1 MQLRA
6 TNLMRMTLFFCSVLA
21 IGLLSS
27 AAEAAT
33 ISAPTDFIIAQG
45 QTGSVPIS
53 GTTDASPSVV
63 GVDVIVQYDSSVIEL
78 TGTPITQLGYAT
90 AGWSIAHNVFVVSG
104 TVKEIRIS
112 AATDGAVLQP
122 PLPASA
128 TSELFTLNFQAV
140 STLTPMSSALTLTLT
155 DFNEDPVTVVNGS
168 VKLGGVTGALTLSP
182 SPVRPSRDVTV
193 ILNDVDLNVNSGSAE
208 MVNVTINSRATS
220 GGTIKETQ
228 TVSLTETGAA
238 TGYFIGVF
246 TTTYGVTGTVG
257 GAFEVIPGDV
267 LDGLYTDGFDAS
279 GDSGTAVTDEIDVV
293 GGTNGSVATTP
304 SSITMGNPLTVT
316 VTDADIDDA
325 GAPDAIV
332 QISVVR
338 FTAGAMT
345 VVDTETIMVGSSGVG
360 VNISTLGTPGVA
372 GDGMLNVQAGDQL
385 VAKYDDLIGSTGAPV
400 PGNLSITQT
409 SGSFTVPSTIEVTND
424 LVFTLTDADIGDGSR
439 INGTS
444 TVNVT
449 VKNTTTSETETI
461 NGSSSDGTFNFTI
474 PTAFSAAADP
484 NDNGTLGVKPGDVLV
499 VDYTDLRDAAG
510 GSTLITSSN
519 IIVDTGV
526 DGTVTT
532 APSTVAIGGSVTV
545 TVDDADLIGLG
556 TLTVDVIVRRAGGN
570 VETETIVLTESPAN
584 SGIFIAVVP
593 TATSP
598 GPQGDGTLNILA
610 GDQIIVDYDD
620 AIGSGGTPVDDVL
633 SITPTDG
640 GFNSVPAT
648 IQVANVLAIS
658 LTDLDISEPT
668 RVNGAGSL
676 TVTVRNNTTGET
688 EDVVLGENPA
698 GSGTFTGSLSTAFAG
713 GTSTSNNGTLGTEV
727 GDQVVIEY
735 SDDLGASGSPT
746 IITSST
752 INVVGGGDGIA
763 SLAPTPTFSV
773 GATPLTITVQDADL
787 GNSGSV
793 GVTIRSIRNGNTI
806 ETETLTLNATGSSNQ
821 FTGTI
826 SSAFASGATSGSGG
840 VIADNGIV
848 ELKAGDQVRAEY
860 IDAVTSGGGSA
871 TVLSNASTAAGGT
884 TGSIIA
890 SRLIQGG
897 DGLRIQ
903 VTDADLN
910 TNISSAEMASATVT
924 NNDNGDVEM
933 VTLLE
938 TGPNTGVFQA
948 TPPAITASGS
958 ASVGD
963 GTVQLSAHDD
973 ITVSYADAFNDNGG
987 LQVISTSVLGVLFG
1001 DTSDNNKLGAFD
1013 AAQILKNS
1021 VLFTTFSSYQ
1031 SAVGNVDGSL
1041 HDNMWDPT
1049 RSITPYDASLV
1060 LQRVVGLISVF
1071 PIQGGIPDPHP
1082 YKKSVDRRL
1091 LAFGEAV
1098 QIGNSL
1104 KVPILLDETRDVRS
1118 GMIEL
1123 SYDPTQY
1130 RVSSVKTAEA
1140 SKDYLI
1146 SSAIE
1151 GGSVRVALAGA
1162 QAKHTGE
1169 GAIIEVELEA
1179 IGAATGRAP
1188 LALQMASFN
1197 GGRIQA
1203 VAIDKSSMANAP
1215 LDFSLA
1221 PNFPNPFNPETTLR
1235 YALPQSG
1242 EVKLVIYDMLGQEVR
1257 TLVHEMQAPGVYTVL
1272 WNGHNEHGFA
1282 VASGLYFYRIEAGNF
1297 VQTRKMTLVR

>member
-1 MQLRA
+1 MKLRA
-6 TNLMRMTLFFCSVLA
+6 TNFMRMILVFCSVSM

-53 GTTDASPSVV
+53 GTTDASPGVV

-90 AGWSIAHNVFVVSG
+90 EGWSIAHNVFVVSG

-112 AATDGAVLQP
+112 AATDGAVAQP
-122 PLPASA
+122 ELPASA

-140 STLTPMSSALTLTLT
+140 SATTPMSSALTLTLA
-155 DFNEDPVTVVNGS
+155 DFNEDPVTAVNGS

-193 ILNDVDLNVNSGSAE
+193 MLTDADLDVSGSAE
-208 MVNVTINSRATS
+208 MVSVTINSRATS

-228 TVSLTETGAA
+228 TVILTETGGA
-238 TGYFIGVF
+238 TGVFTGGF
-246 TTTYGVTGTVG
+246 TTTYGATVIAG

-304 SSITMGNPLTVT
+304 PSITMGNPLTVT

-338 FTAGAMT
+338 FTAGLMT
-345 VVDTETIMVGSSGVG
+345 VVETETLTVSSSAVGVDIPTSGSSG
-360 VNISTLGTPGVA
+360 TPG
-372 GDGMLNVQAGDQL
+372 DGTLNVQAGDQL

-409 SGSFTVPSTIEVTND
+409 SGSFTVPGTIEVTND
-424 LVFTLTDADIGDGSR
+424 LVFTLTDAGIGDGSR

-449 VKNTTTSETETI
+449 VKNFTTSETETI
-461 NGSSSDGTFNFTI
+461 SGSSSDGTFNFTI

-510 GSTLITSSN
+510 GTTTITSSD

-526 DGTVTT
+526 DGTVST
-532 APSTVAIGGSVTV
+532 APATVAIGGSVTV

-570 VETETIVLTESPAN
+570 VEIETIVLTESPAG

-593 TATSP
+593 TSGSSGT
-598 GPQGDGTLNILA
+598 QGDGTLNILA

-633 SITPTDG
+633 SIIPTDG
-640 GFNSVPAT
+640 GFNSVPAA
-648 IQVANVLAIS
+648 IQVADVLAIS
-658 LTDLDISEPT
+658 LTDLDISLPT

-688 EDVVLGENPA
+688 EDVVLGEDPA

-746 IITSST
+746 TITSST

-773 GATPLTITVQDADL
+773 GATPLTITVKDADL

-826 SSAFASGATSGSGG
+826 SSAFASGATSGLGG

-910 TNISSAEMASATVT
+910 TNFSSAETASATVT
-924 NNDNGDVEM
+924 NNDNMDIEI

-948 TPPAITASGS
+948 TPPATTASGS
-958 ASVGD
+958 VSAGD

-973 ITVSYADAFNDNGG
+973 IAVSYADAFNDNGG
-987 LQVISTSVLGVLFG
+987 LQVISTSVLGVRFG
-1001 DTSDNNKLGAFD
+1001 DTSDNDKLGALD
-1013 AAQILKNS
+1013 AAQILMNS
-1021 VLFTTFSSYQ
+1021 VEITIFSSYQ
-1031 SAVGNVDGSL
+1031 SAVGNVDGSYQ
-1041 HDNMWDPT
+1041 DSWT
-1049 RSITPYDASLV
+1049 GKSITPYDASLV

-1146 SSAIE
+1146 FSAIE

-1179 IGAATGRAP
+1179 IGAATDRAP

-1221 PNFPNPFNPETTLR
+1221 PNYPNPFNPETTLR